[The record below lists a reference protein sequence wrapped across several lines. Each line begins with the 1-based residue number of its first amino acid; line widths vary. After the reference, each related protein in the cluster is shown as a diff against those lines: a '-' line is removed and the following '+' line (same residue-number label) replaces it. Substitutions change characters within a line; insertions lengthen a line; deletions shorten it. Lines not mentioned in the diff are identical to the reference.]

1 MGLGFARRSRGESSC
16 DAIDTRMKPA
26 ILSQSPLGRR
36 ALDALRPR
44 IIDRY
49 LLREVATSF
58 LAATVILLLVMVGG
72 AVADLLGKIARGRIP
87 ADLLF
92 TLIGLRMVS
101 ALTILMPLAILLG
114 VLLAYGRLWRDS
126 EMAVLQSS
134 GLDLGGTLRPLVL
147 FALPAML
154 LLGLVSFWFAPA
166 ADRWSQQLMQEASR
180 SLIVAGLEPGR
191 FVDLPGRDG
200 VIYVGEMSSDG
211 TQFKRM
217 FIESER
223 ADKEAGKTRIDVIT
237 ATHGFLYHDAD
248 GEGRYIALQD
258 GFRVEG
264 KLGEDDFRLMHF
276 ARNDIK
282 LPDSASDD
290 TDISIKRSAPTG
302 ALLKA
307 SDDLVMRAELHWR
320 LAAPLSVIV
329 LTLLALPLSKSS
341 PREPRYARLLVALL
355 VWLIYYNGLLLGRSW
370 ISAGKLAPG
379 FGFWWVYAPAIAIAA
394 WLIWSGERL
403 RRPRAG
409 SA

>member
-1 MGLGFARRSRGESSC
+1 
-16 DAIDTRMKPA
+16 MKPT
-26 ILSQSPLGRR
+26 ILRQSPVVMRISER
-36 ALDALRPR
+36 LRLR
-44 IIDRY
+44 VIDRY

-58 LAATVILLLVMVGG
+58 LAATVILLLVTVGG
-72 AVADLLGKIARGRIP
+72 AAADLLAKIARGRIP
-87 ADLLF
+87 AELLF
-92 TLIGLRMVS
+92 TLIGLRTVG
-101 ALTILMPLAILLG
+101 ALTILMPLAVLLG
-114 VLLAYGRLWRDS
+114 ILLAYGRVWRDS

-134 GLDLGGTLRPLVL
+134 GLDLGGLMRPLLL

-154 LLGLVSFWFAPA
+154 LLGLISFWFAPA
-166 ADRWSQQLMQEASR
+166 ADRLSQQRLQEANR

-200 VIYVGEMSSDG
+200 VIYVGEMSADG

-223 ADKEAGKTRIDVIT
+223 VDKSSNKTRIDVIT

-264 KLGEDDFRLMHF
+264 QLGQDDFRLMRF

-290 TDISIKRSAPTG
+290 NELTVKRSAPTG
-302 ALLKA
+302 VLLRA

-320 LAAPLSVIV
+320 LAAPLSVLV
-329 LTLLALPLSKSS
+329 LALLALPLSKSS

-355 VWLIYYNGLLLGRSW
+355 VWLIYYNGLLLGRAW
-370 ISAGKLAPG
+370 IGQGKLAPG
-379 FGFWWVYAPAIAIAA
+379 FGFWWVYLPAIAIAV

-403 RRPRAG
+403 RRPRA
-409 SA
+409 AQRTAA